1 MEKRNK
7 RTPQELIEATE
18 ARLQKLRLRE
28 AKQHALTNP
37 EVTFLTEELDV
48 LQREILTAKKLLGMG
63 PQSASARIQKHE
75 DWIEKIR
82 SQAVDAATAL
92 KSSEDRKA
100 DIQSQIQDEISKILN
115 PETNALEA

>member
-18 ARLQKLRLRE
+18 ARLEKLRLRE

-48 LQREILTAKKLLGMG
+48 LQKEILTAKKLLGEG
-63 PQSASARIQKHE
+63 PQSANARIQKHE
-75 DWIEKIR
+75 YWITKIQ
-82 SQAVDAATAL
+82 SQAVDAELAL
-92 KSSEDRKA
+92 LSSEARKT

-115 PETNALEA
+115 PEANALEA

>member
-48 LQREILTAKKLLGMG
+48 LQKEILTAKKLLGEG
-63 PQSASARIQKHE
+63 PQSANARIQKHE

-115 PETNALEA
+115 PEENALEA

>member
-7 RTPQELIEATE
+7 RTPQQLIEATE
-18 ARLQKLRLRE
+18 ARLEKLRLRE

-48 LQREILTAKKLLGMG
+48 LQKEILTAKKLLGTG
-63 PQSASARIQKHE
+63 PQSAGVRIQKHE
-75 DWIEKIR
+75 DWIIKI
-82 SQAVDAATAL
+82 QNQVDEAETTL
-92 KSSEDRKA
+92 KFSEERKA

-115 PETNALEA
+115 PEENALEA

>member
-18 ARLQKLRLRE
+18 ARLEKLRLRE

-48 LQREILTAKKLLGMG
+48 LQKEILTAKKLLGTG
-63 PQSASARIQKHE
+63 PQSAGVRIQKHE
-75 DWIEKIR
+75 DWIIKI
-82 SQAVDAATAL
+82 QNQVDEAETAL
-92 KSSEDRKA
+92 KFSEARKA

-115 PETNALEA
+115 PEENALEA

>member
-18 ARLQKLRLRE
+18 ARLEKLRLRE

-48 LQREILTAKKLLGMG
+48 LQKEILTAKKLLGMG

-82 SQAVDAATAL
+82 SQAVDAAIAL
-92 KSSEDRKA
+92 KSSEARKA

-115 PETNALEA
+115 PEENALEA

>member
-18 ARLQKLRLRE
+18 ARLEKLRLRE

-48 LQREILTAKKLLGMG
+48 LQREILTAKKLLGEG
-63 PQSASARIQKHE
+63 PQSANARIKKHRY
-75 DWIEKIR
+75 WIEKIQ
-82 SQAVDAATAL
+82 SQAVDAVTAL

>member
-7 RTPQELIEATE
+7 RTPQQLIEATE
-18 ARLQKLRLRE
+18 ARLEKLRLRE

-48 LQREILTAKKLLGMG
+48 LQKEILTAKKLLGTG
-63 PQSASARIQKHE
+63 PQSATARIQKHE
-75 DWIEKIR
+75 DWIIKI
-82 SQAVDAATAL
+82 QNQVDEAETTL
-92 KSSEDRKA
+92 KFSEDRKA

-115 PETNALEA
+115 PEENALEA